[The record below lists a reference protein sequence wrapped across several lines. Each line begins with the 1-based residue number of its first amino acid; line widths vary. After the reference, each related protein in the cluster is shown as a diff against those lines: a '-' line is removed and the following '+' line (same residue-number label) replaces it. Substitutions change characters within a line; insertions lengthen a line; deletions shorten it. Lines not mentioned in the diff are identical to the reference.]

1 MLMRR
6 KPMCRDSRAG
16 LLLACA
22 LCFTVTAPVLGGD
35 LPSTEEIFA
44 RHTEAVGGDALA
56 KVKNVA
62 AEYTFS
68 MPTMGLETTGKTYME
83 APDKSYTLISLAAMG
98 GADWEDGVNGD
109 IAWQNNPQMGFRVL
123 DGIEKTMALQKTR
136 LDAFAN
142 WRDLWETA
150 ETVGEESVG
159 EAVCYKVALT
169 SPSGEDVA
177 AYFDKET
184 GLLLQQ
190 EVPVAQMGATIVV
203 KLSDHR
209 EVDGVTVPHF
219 IEQEGPMAVV
229 IEYTSLRINADDI
242 PEDIFEI
249 PQGIKDMAAE

>member
-1 MLMRR
+1 MLVRL
-6 KPMCRDSRAG
+6 KSTCRGSHGG
-16 LLLACA
+16 LLLAASLSLA
-22 LCFTVTAPVLGGD
+22 LATPALAGD
-35 LPSTEEIFA
+35 LPPVEEVFA
-44 RHTEAVGGDALA
+44 RHTQAVGGDALGR
-56 KVKNVA
+56 VKNVA

-68 MPTMGLETTGKTYME
+68 MPAMGLETTGKTYME

-109 IAWQNNPQMGFRVL
+109 VAWQNNPQMGFRVL

-142 WRDLWETA
+142 WRDIWETA
-150 ETVGEESVG
+150 ETVGEETIG

-190 EVPVAQMGATIVV
+190 EIPLPQMGATVVV

-219 IEQEGPMAVV
+219 IEQEGPMAAL
-229 IEYTSLRINADDI
+229 IEYTSLRINVDDI
-242 PEDIFEI
+242 PEGTFEV